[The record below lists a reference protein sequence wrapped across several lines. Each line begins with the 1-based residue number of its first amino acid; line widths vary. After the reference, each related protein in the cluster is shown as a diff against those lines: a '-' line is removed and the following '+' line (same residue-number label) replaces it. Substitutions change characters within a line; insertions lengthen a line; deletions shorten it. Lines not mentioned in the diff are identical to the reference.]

1 MIRKTTLNEIAA
13 SASALKTARSEPIQQ
28 EAAPR
33 QSMDFIRSLILD
45 IPMQTMVEA
54 PQKVEETI
62 EILDDPMIDILRL
75 AGLNKNKP

>member
-1 MIRKTTLNEIAA
+1 
-13 SASALKTARSEPIQQ
+13 
-28 EAAPR
+28 
-33 QSMDFIRSLILD
+33 MDFIRSLILD

-75 AGLNKNKP
+75 AGLNKNKS